1 MARTAQAGSTGNNV
15 VNNAGRLVRP
25 KGKPRGRPFEKGHTF
40 GFKKTD
46 KETGLVD
53 PRINLEGRPKGHTAK
68 EMLRRELN
76 LLISVGGVPNKDGIV
91 KGHVVARTVVN
102 KAMMGD
108 LKATQI
114 VYQYDQDR
122 PNPIGAGE
130 LVPGTNVYVTANAQ
144 ANAQVEQ
151 PKESGR
157 PSLADRMRAI
167 YNLGPRP
174 VRGAAAASVAVA
186 VSGES

>member
-1 MARTAQAGSTGNNV
+1 MDSARGPRIAGNSERNSD
-15 VNNAGRLVRP
+15 
-25 KGKPRGRPFEKGHTF
+25 GKPKKRSVPNAKSLANLKPFQPGQS
-40 GFKKTD
+40 GN
-46 KETGLVD
+46 
-53 PRINLEGRPKGHTAK
+53 PSGRPKGTTMK
-68 EMLRRELN
+68 EMLRRQANRVVRDLDGSPKMVDGVELVRGD
-76 LLISVGGVPNKDGIV
+76 LACDQLMV
-91 KGHVVARTVVN
+91 
-102 KAMMGD
+102 KAMRGD
-108 LKATQI
+108 LRAIQ
-114 VYQYDQDR
+114 VALQYDQDR

-151 PKESGR
+151 PKEGGR

-174 VRGAAAASVAVA
+174 IRGTAAASVAVA